1 MVLRGREFRGRIRQ
15 QVHKGVTSAMP
26 RKKYVVDLTAAERT
40 TLEQLLQRGKSSA
53 RKLTRARILLQ
64 ADDGLTDEEIAT
76 ALEVGVATVERTRQR
91 FVAANLEAL
100 NEHPRLGGQRK
111 LTGKQEAHLIAVA
124 CTPAPGGQA
133 RWTLQLFAERVMA
146 LGFVESSARETVR
159 QVLKK
164 TRSSPGGTNSGACQR
179 GAGSLSP
186 LWKTVSI
193 CMPSP
198 MIAS

>member
-1 MVLRGREFRGRIRQ
+1 
-15 QVHKGVTSAMP
+15 MP
-26 RKKYVVDLTAAERT
+26 RKKYVVELTPGERS

-91 FVAANLEAL
+91 FVEANLEAL
-100 NEHPRLGGQRK
+100 NEHPRPGGQRK
-111 LTGKQEAHLIAVA
+111 LNGKQEAHLIAVA

-133 RWTLQLFAERVMA
+133 RWTLQLLAERVVE
-146 LGFVESSARETVR
+146 LGFVESIARETVR

-179 GAGSLSP
+179 
-186 LWKTVSI
+186 
-193 CMPSP
+193 
-198 MIAS
+198 

>member
-1 MVLRGREFRGRIRQ
+1 
-15 QVHKGVTSAMP
+15 MP
-26 RKKYVVDLTAAERT
+26 KKKYVVDLTPEERT

-91 FVAANLEAL
+91 FVEANLEAL
-100 NEHPRLGGQRK
+100 NEHPRPGGQRK
-111 LTGKQEAHLIAVA
+111 LNGKQEAHLIAVA

-133 RWTLQLFAERVMA
+133 RWTLQLLAERVVD
-146 LGFVESSARETVR
+146 LGFVESIARETVR

-164 TRSSPGGTNSGACQR
+164 TRSSR
-179 GAGSLSP
+179 G
-186 LWKTVSI
+186 
-193 CMPSP
+193 
-198 MIAS
+198 